1 MENLSQI
8 LQAAYKILTD
18 MPGKQGHV
26 SDIAIEAVRI
36 NHNMGMDADTF
47 SNKLSSALATHV
59 KKKDAVFTKVAS
71 KKDAKGKVVS

>member
-8 LQAAYKILTD
+8 LQITYNILAD

-26 SDIAIEAVRI
+26 SDIAIEAIRI

-47 SNKLSSALATHV
+47 TTNYHQRLLLM
-59 KKKDAVFTKVAS
+59 
-71 KKDAKGKVVS
+71 